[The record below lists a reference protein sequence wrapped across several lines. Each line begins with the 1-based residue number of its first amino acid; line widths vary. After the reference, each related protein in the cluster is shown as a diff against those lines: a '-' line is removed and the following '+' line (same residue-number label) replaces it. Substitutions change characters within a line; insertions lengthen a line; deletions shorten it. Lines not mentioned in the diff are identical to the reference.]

1 MNRIHVRF
9 DETVQEMIAKI
20 AVDSNDTISAVA
32 REAMDIGIGII
43 QTRLDADGNLTLKQI
58 GLDQYLIN
66 NKA

>member
-9 DETVQEMIAKI
+9 EESVQEMIAKL

-32 REAMDIGIGII
+32 REAMDIGVGII
-43 QTRLDADGNLTLKQI
+43 QTRLDEDGNLTLKQI
-58 GLDQYLIN
+58 GRDQFLIN